1 VHSFAYALARFGAN
15 IVCVPQAGFEMPDYV
30 LRRLRDEFG
39 VEPIRADA
47 RRLGSLA
54 ADSDA
59 VYLTPQKPH
68 QLSLFTDARG
78 WEVEHVDALYMT
90 RPQTERYVGA
100 DHSKAAYPR
109 LEKRSMAVESLR
121 DAVVMHPL
129 PRRDEIDSEIDSDP
143 RSIYF
148 KQAARGVPIRMA
160 ILGMLLGRSELGVEP
175 APPSAEGVAVKVG
188 DNPCP
193 NPACISRTETR
204 HVTPAFT
211 LAGRIPL
218 RAHCAYCS
226 RELTFEW
233 VGCSSTRHYH
243 APTAGDLRRVR
254 ADHLVFFPDR
264 EAAEACGFEPAARS
278 RDGVSAGS
286 SPS

>member
-1 VHSFAYALARFGAN
+1 MAQGAK
-15 IVCVPQAGFEMPDYV
+15 PGEGGQLPGFK
-30 LRRLRDEFG
+30 
-39 VEPIRADA
+39 
-47 RRLGSLA
+47 
-54 ADSDA
+54 
-59 VYLTPQKPH
+59 VYPWIAK
-68 QLSLFTDARG
+68 
-78 WEVEHVDALYMT
+78 
-90 RPQTERYVGA
+90 
-100 DHSKAAYPR
+100 
-109 LEKRSMAVESLR
+109 
-121 DAVVMHPL
+121 
-129 PRRDEIDSEIDSDP
+129 
-143 RSIYF
+143 
-148 KQAARGVPIRMA
+148 
-160 ILGMLLGRSELGVEP
+160 
-175 APPSAEGVAVKVG
+175 
-188 DNPCP
+188 
-193 NPACISRTETR
+193 TR
-204 HVTPAFT
+204 HATPAFT